1 MGVDNLYQR
10 RNEMITK
17 EDADNLLYESKE
29 NLVDMLCTQSELID
43 DLYSQLKQR
52 DDEIEMLQCRLYHAE
67 GYIKDIHEPK
77 DTK

>member
-10 RNEMITK
+10 RNEVITK

-29 NLVDMLCTQSELID
+29 NLVDSLCTQSELID

-52 DDEIEMLQCRLYHAE
+52 DDEIERLKASV
-67 GYIKDIHEPK
+67 KQWQQNFLDA
-77 DTK
+77 